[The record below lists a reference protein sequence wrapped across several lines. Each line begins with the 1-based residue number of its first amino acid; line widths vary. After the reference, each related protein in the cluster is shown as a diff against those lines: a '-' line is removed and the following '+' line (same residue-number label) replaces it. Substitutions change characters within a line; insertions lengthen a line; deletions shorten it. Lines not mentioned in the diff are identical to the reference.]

1 MVSNGDVP
9 ALITADFESF
19 YVQTGRRMLT
29 LAYSLTGSW
38 GDAEDLVQEAY
49 AAAHRR
55 WNVVGGYDDPA
66 AWVRRVIANRAV
78 SRWRRLGREINVR
91 ERLAARS
98 RHTSSE
104 TEPVDAAFWAA
115 VRSLPRQQA
124 AAVALYYVEDLSV
137 DAVAG
142 LLGCAA
148 GTVKT
153 QLFRARRTL
162 GERLGNQIEQE
173 RDV

>member
-1 MVSNGDVP
+1 MVGNSDFPVVV
-9 ALITADFESF
+9 AVDFEAF
-19 YVQTGRRMLT
+19 YLQTGRRMHS

-55 WNVVGGYDDPA
+55 WHVVGGYDDPA

-98 RHTSSE
+98 RPASTDA
-104 TEPVDAAFWAA
+104 EPVDAAFWQA
-115 VRSLPRQQA
+115 VRALPRQQA
-124 AAVALYYVEDLSV
+124 ASVALYYVEDLSV
-137 DAVAG
+137 DAIAG
-142 LLGCAA
+142 LLGCTA